1 MTSIKHLD
9 NFPALLSII
18 LSNGI
23 ETDALN
29 ENGRKSIYYLFAG
42 KVENPSV
49 MPDIAFIWGGVNQ
62 TVQGK
67 NQIFL
72 LNLN

>member
-1 MTSIKHLD
+1 VNSIKHLD

-29 ENGRKSIYYLFAG
+29 KNGRKSIYYFFAG

-49 MPDIAFIWGGVNQ
+49 MPDIAFSWGGVNQ